1 MLNKE
6 DKIEFLNNM
15 ISNMDIHIEVLE
27 EDIFAEP
34 NADVEGKPT
43 RQSILNDMYNKKTA
57 LQQELSAIQAG

>member
-1 MLNKE
+1 
-6 DKIEFLNNM
+6 M

-34 NADVEGKPT
+34 DADVEGKPT